1 VARPDFPATGEVL
14 LFAVDTGRQ
23 RSLSAVSNPA
33 WRQYQE
39 DAAEFLREL
48 GFDATTDVELQGV
61 RNKHAVDVVATAKRY
76 GVTQLWIV
84 ECKLWARPVGN
95 DRVAVLAATVADV
108 GAGQG
113 LLSES
118 GFQAG
123 AVRRASQSN
132 ITLSSLSDMR
142 ANAADE
148 AAQLAMNAALGRIVK
163 LEERLLAL
171 TLGED
176 VKGGRRV
183 QAVPGADMFTL
194 TPLLGR
200 LSMAQSGL
208 LRALGDSFPAVIQ
221 ASWAGQGR
229 MFAMTR
235 TEAGEQALVVA
246 DDIESEL
253 VEQERRAAVVADR
266 EADRE

>member
-1 VARPDFPATGEVL
+1 
-14 LFAVDTGRQ
+14 
-23 RSLSAVSNPA
+23 VSDPA

-39 DAAEFLREL
+39 DAAQCLREL

-61 RNKHAVDVVATAKRY
+61 RNKNAVDVVATATRY
-76 GVTQLWIV
+76 GVTQLWVV

-95 DRVAVLAATVADV
+95 DRVAVLADTVADV
-108 GAGQG
+108 GADRGV

-148 AAQLAMNAALGRIVK
+148 AAQLTMNVMLGRIVK

-171 TLGED
+171 TRGED

-183 QAVPGADMFTL
+183 RAVPGADMLTL

-208 LRALGDSFPAVIQ
+208 LQTMGDSFPALIQ
-221 ASWAGQGR
+221 ASWAGQAR
-229 MFAMTR
+229 MLAMTP
-235 TEAGEQALVVA
+235 TEAAEQALVVA
-246 DDIESEL
+246 DEVESEL
-253 VEQERRAAVVADR
+253 VDQERRAAALADR
-266 EADRE
+266 EADRD